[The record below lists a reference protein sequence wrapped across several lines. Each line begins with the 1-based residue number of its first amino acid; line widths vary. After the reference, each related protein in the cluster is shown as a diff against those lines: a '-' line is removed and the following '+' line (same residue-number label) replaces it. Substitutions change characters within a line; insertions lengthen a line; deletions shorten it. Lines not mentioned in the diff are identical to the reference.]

1 MENIEEALFEVMTP
15 LNFSVRTSL
24 AYWQRILTKHPD
36 LVDCLEDIKATLQNP
51 TEIRC
56 SQRDQSVFL
65 FYSFVRVK
73 RWVVAVARQLN
84 GDGFLITAYRT
95 DAIKEGE
102 QVWLK

>member
-1 MENIEEALFEVMTP
+1 MGNIEEPLFEVMTP
-15 LNFSVRTSL
+15 LSFSVRTSL
-24 AYWQRILTKHPD
+24 DYWQRILIKHPD
-36 LVDCLEDIKATLQNP
+36 LVDRLEDIKAALQNP

-56 SQRDQSVFL
+56 SQRDPNVFL
-65 FYSFVRVK
+65 FYSLVRVN

-102 QVWLK
+102 RVWPK